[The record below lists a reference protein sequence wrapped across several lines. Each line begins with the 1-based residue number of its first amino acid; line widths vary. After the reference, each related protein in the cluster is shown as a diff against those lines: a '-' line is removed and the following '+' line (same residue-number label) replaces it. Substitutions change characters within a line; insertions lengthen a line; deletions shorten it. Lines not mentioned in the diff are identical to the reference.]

1 MLTMRTDRATWRGQL
16 LDRLTPPRRPIE
28 LNSIVLFAHGSR
40 DPLWRVP
47 IESVAKRIQ
56 EKEPGLLVSIAYLEL
71 NDPDLKTSVQE
82 LLSRGAHCVRIF
94 PLFLGVGKHARQD
107 LPVLV
112 DEIKALHPQTQIEV
126 LPSAGEMPQVVDF
139 LSDMALSELVVRR

>member
-1 MLTMRTDRATWRGQL
+1 MK
-16 LDRLTPPRRPIE
+16 
-28 LNSIVLFAHGSR
+28 SIILFAHGSR

-47 IESVAKRIQ
+47 IESIAKRIQ
-56 EKEPGLLVSIAYLEL
+56 EKDPALLVSIAYLEL

-82 LLSRGAHCVRIF
+82 LVSRGANRVKIF

-107 LPVLV
+107 LPLLV
-112 DEIKALHPQTQIEV
+112 DEIKVLHPQTQIDV

-139 LSDMALSELVVRR
+139 LSDMALSQVGVAG

>member
-1 MLTMRTDRATWRGQL
+1 MRTDRATWRGQL